1 MPKSSSKSRSK
12 SQSKSQSTSD
22 SGSTAWSDMPSPE
35 PTNIHGDK
43 IIAHGTFTPKNKKF
57 SFSFY
62 VTSAKHVPVAVF
74 FYFKDV
80 KSTDLATKGD
90 YFRKVLKRFLNQ
102 DEDNRMDVMIR
113 KDKHDYA
120 GDYKDN
126 TYEYFMNEV
135 VPNNKKFRL
144 FDEEAKKYVH
154 LPGKWTLVPVDYGV
168 DIDGG
173 RTRNRRSRR
182 NSTRKH
188 K

>member
-1 MPKSSSKSRSK
+1 
-12 SQSKSQSTSD
+12 
-22 SGSTAWSDMPSPE
+22 MPSPE
-35 PTNIHGDK
+35 PTNINGDK
-43 IIAHGTFTPKNKKF
+43 IIAHGTFTPKNKNF

-62 VTSAKHVPVAVF
+62 VTSAKYVPVAVF
-74 FYFKDV
+74 FYFKDL
-80 KSTDLATKGD
+80 KGTDLATKGD

-102 DEDNRMDVMIR
+102 DNRMAVMIR
-113 KDKHDYA
+113 QDK
-120 GDYKDN
+120 GDYSGDYRDN
-126 TYEYFMNEV
+126 TYEYFVNEV

-144 FDEEAKKYVH
+144 FDEEKQKYVH
-154 LPGKWTLVPVDYGV
+154 VSGKWTLVRVDYGV